1 MHIQGEASPLNMES
15 MDRPSTAPAPQAHR
29 TQPLPPPP
37 ALFSPAPG
45 FRRTGPWSL
54 LLCLL
59 LLAGLFTA
67 CRDGSAAAPPPD
79 TLPAA
84 LPEVVNAVPR
94 DQPGAKAVTEP
105 IELVLWAPPFLV
117 PRTAQRADV
126 VLEGIISRFQ
136 GEHPD
141 VTIRAEAKAE
151 SGQAGL
157 LAFLRTTARAA
168 PELLP
173 DVVVLNSRDLWQ
185 AVDLGL
191 AQPLEP
197 AILDSYGDL
206 FPAALDAAQY
216 QGQIYGVPY
225 SVDFDHLVYR
235 RDQLPRPPATW
246 EEFLAGEQTYL
257 FAAGTLDGYG
267 GDFLLAQYAAAGG
280 QLDAEGR
287 LTDPEALQAVLEFLK
302 SGQVQGRIP
311 ESVLNIADSE
321 MAWTYFVNGN
331 GEMAQAPASRF
342 LAERTTLEDVAFGHA
357 PTRTG
362 ETVTIARTW
371 NIVLVTTDPVRQGL
385 ALQLIHSLME
395 PTIQGEW
402 SRLTGQLPSRRSSM
416 GIARREND
424 PYHIFLQE
432 TLERAVARPNG
443 QAFAAFSQRLLEALR
458 GLFADEL
465 TPADAVIE
473 VQMAR

>member
-1 MHIQGEASPLNMES
+1 MHIQGEASPLNIDPV
-15 MDRPSTAPAPQAHR
+15 DRPLPAPAP
-29 TQPLPPPP
+29 P
-37 ALFSPAPG
+37 ARSRLASRGRAAPWG
-45 FRRTGPWSL
+45 L
-54 LLCLL
+54 LLCLVL
-59 LLAGLFTA
+59 LTGLFTA
-67 CRDGSAAAPPPD
+67 CREGTSAAAPATDPLAPAQPEMENPKVPD
-79 TLPAA
+79 QTAGR
-84 LPEVVNAVPR
+84 VSNAPV
-94 DQPGAKAVTEP
+94 
-105 IELVLWAPPFLV
+105 ELVIWAPPFLV

-141 VTIRAEAKAE
+141 VTVRAIAKAE

-173 DVVVLNSRDLWQ
+173 DVVVLSSRDLWQ

-191 AQPLEP
+191 VQPVDP
-197 AILDSYGDL
+197 AILESYGDL
-206 FPAALDAAQY
+206 FPAALATVQY
-216 QGQIYGVPY
+216 QGQVYGVPY
-225 SVDFDHLVYR
+225 SLDFDHLVYR
-235 RDQLPRPPATW
+235 QDQVPRPPGTW
-246 EEFLAGEQTYL
+246 EEFLAGEQSYI

-267 GDFLLAQYAAAGG
+267 GDILLAQYVAAGG
-280 QLDAEGR
+280 QLDGEGR

-302 SGQVQGRIP
+302 GGQVQGLIP

-331 GEMAQAPASRF
+331 GTMAQVPASRF
-342 LAERTTLEDVAFGHA
+342 LAERTSLEDVGFGRA

-362 ETVTIARTW
+362 EVVTIARTW
-371 NIVLVTTDPVRQGL
+371 NIALVTEDPVRQGL

-402 SRLTGQLPSRRSSM
+402 SRLTGQLPSRRSSL

-424 PYHIFLQE
+424 PYHLFLQE
-432 TLERAVARPNG
+432 SLETAIARPNG
-443 QAFAAFSQRLLEALR
+443 QAFAAFTQRLLEALR
-458 GLFADEL
+458 DLFADEL
-465 TPADAVIE
+465 TPAEATME
-473 VQMAR
+473 VQLAK